1 MSLSAILSEAFY
13 FFRNHALQLAALT
26 LPLLLLQVGIQLWLG
41 SEFAAM
47 DPESPQIGVPHI
59 VATLLLFLVFS
70 LLIASLT
77 LFMELRTEGYQPGV
91 FAVLQN
97 SLPFLP
103 WLMVAGVFSGM
114 AIAAPVVMLSALGPL
129 GVIGLGI
136 SLYLFARLSYVNF
149 MVVVERLSPLQAIK
163 ASFVFSQNITG
174 KTLLVLLLYFPLMLL
189 GAMVS
194 MTVEHAPM
202 ALRLLVESFTGFI
215 SLYVNVALFRLYR
228 VSRQS
233 PQ

>member
-13 FFRNHALQLAALT
+13 FFRNHLLQLAALA
-26 LPLLLLQVGIQLWLG
+26 LPILLVQVGIQLWLG
-41 SEFAAM
+41 AEFAAM
-47 DPESPQIGVPHI
+47 DPKAPQIGAPH
-59 VATLLLFLVFS
+59 VLAALLLFLVFS

-77 LFMELRTEGYQPGV
+77 LFMELRTEGYQPSILS
-91 FAVLQN
+91 VLKD

-103 WLMVAGVFSGM
+103 WLMVAGIFSGM
-114 AIAAPVVMLSALGPL
+114 AIAAPVVILSTLGPL

-163 ASFVFSQNITG
+163 ASFVFSQHVTG
-174 KTLLVLLLYFPLMLL
+174 RTLLVLLLYFPLVLL
-189 GAMVS
+189 GSVISAS
-194 MTVEHAPM
+194 VEHAPVI
-202 ALRLLVESFTGFI
+202 LRLVVESITGFI

-228 VSRQS
+228 VSRQ
-233 PQ
+233 PA